1 MTKEEVITR
10 IKHSSMYKDDRE
22 TADYIITALEI
33 VEDFERAQIIT
44 GGRLNGRTYAYKCGL
59 EDGKRK
65 ALEQHIPDNATNREV
80 LQIVFPSLF
89 KIFKPYK
96 KEKVRGKIKL
106 WCDGLI
112 QETKAR

>member
-1 MTKEEVITR
+1 MKVIINIPKVFKNHIDKNVNEDTGFMIDHDVEVGSLLA
-10 IKHSSMYKDDRE
+10 IK
-22 TADYIITALEI
+22 
-33 VEDFERAQIIT
+33 
-44 GGRLNGRTYAYKCGL
+44 NGTP
-59 EDGKRK
+59 
-65 ALEQHIPDNATNREV
+65 IPDNATNREV

-112 QETKAR
+112 QETKAKWLDEPYK